1 MAKSITFRMAA
12 WSDAA
17 GKYDPNAPLN
27 GNEDN
32 FYVDDDL
39 SDDMPSHIMADEE
52 RQLSDCGLLM
62 AVADGMGGM
71 NAGEVASQIAHDT
84 VAEYFAPG
92 KITPHLA
99 ATHDSRSRY
108 MEDVIREADRRIK
121 DDARHN
127 RDHEG
132 MGSTLIMAWIA
143 SDELSVTWIGDSR
156 AYRFNPQS
164 GIEPLSKDHSYVQE
178 LADKGI
184 ITYEQTFEH
193 PQGNIVT
200 RSLGDGSQKAKPES
214 RLFKVSDGD
223 IILLCSDGLSG
234 ILRDHKTYDENG
246 ELYPGENLE
255 DIIREHSSSLNE
267 CREALW
273 AAAERADW
281 YDNVTAILCEI
292 RSGAGAYTPAKES
305 AEATSAAN
313 SDKNKLHKTFDG
325 FVIKIPRKRFMA
337 ILALSLLIIASIG
350 GGVWY
355 KMKKQ
360 TSNVIVGELSDS
372 TSVVKSDSARADSAK
387 GNVSHLDTPVVD
399 NPHDKKKEAGQG
411 KDRAGNGNERG
422 NEQTGGEGNEEGED
436 NGSRPFTF
444 EPIDPPASTHVDSPD
459 KSELTPAP
467 AGKNNEL
474 TPASNN
480 KKKKN

>member
-17 GKYDPNAPLN
+17 GKYDPNVPLN

-39 SDDMPSHIMADEE
+39 SDDIPSHIVADEDKM
-52 RQLSDCGLLM
+52 LSDCGLIM

-92 KITPHLA
+92 KIAPQLA
-99 ATHDSRSRY
+99 QAHESRSRY
-108 MEDVIREADRRIK
+108 MEEVIREADRRIK

-132 MGSTLIMAWIA
+132 MGSTLIMAWLVG
-143 SDELSVTWIGDSR
+143 DELSVTWIGDSR

-214 RLFKVSDGD
+214 RLFKLSDGD

-234 ILRDHKTYDENG
+234 VLRDRKTYDENG
-246 ELYPGENLE
+246 ELYEGENLE
-255 DIIREHSSSLNE
+255 DIIREHSTSLSE

-292 RSGAGAYTPAKES
+292 RSGAGAYTPAKGSMES
-305 AEATSAAN
+305 
-313 SDKNKLHKTFDG
+313 KNADNPAKSKLHKTFDG
-325 FVIKIPRKRFMA
+325 FVIKIPRKR
-337 ILALSLLIIASIG
+337 LVALIIVLFLIIAFIG
-350 GGVWY
+350 GGLWY
-355 KMKKQ
+355 KLKKQ
-360 TSNVIVGELSDS
+360 EPNEIVIVQNDS
-372 TSVVKSDSARADSAK
+372 TGLGKPDSMDTDSRRH
-387 GNVSHLDTPVVD
+387 N
-399 NPHDKKKEAGQG
+399 
-411 KDRAGNGNERG
+411 
-422 NEQTGGEGNEEGED
+422 
-436 NGSRPFTF
+436 
-444 EPIDPPASTHVDSPD
+444 
-459 KSELTPAP
+459 TPAQEVSGHPAAKNKKDMEPQKPNLEEKKGKPKEGVTPHPAPTPNVPSIIDSLIKKNIGNRDVLTP
-467 AGKNNEL
+467 AGKNSEL
-474 TPASNN
+474 SPASNN
-480 KKKKN
+480 KKKKQNGRDTTKRGD

>member
-1 MAKSITFRMAA
+1 MMAKSITFRMAA

-32 FYVDDDL
+32 FYVDDNLGDEV
-39 SDDMPSHIMADEE
+39 PSHIVVDEE
-52 RQLSDCGLLM
+52 MRLSDCGMVM

-92 KITPHLA
+92 KITPQLV
-99 ATHDSRSRY
+99 ATHESRSQY
-108 MEDVIREADRRIK
+108 MEEIIREADRRIK

-132 MGSTLIMAWIA
+132 MGSTLIMAWLA
-143 SDELSVTWIGDSR
+143 GDELSVTWIGDSR
-156 AYRFNPQS
+156 AYRFNPQN

-234 ILRDHKTYDENG
+234 VLRDRKTYDENG
-246 ELYPGENLE
+246 EPYPGENLE
-255 DIIREHSSSLNE
+255 DIIREHSSSLSE

-292 RSGAGAYTPAKES
+292 RSGAGVCSPTKERTETADAANPAKSEPR
-305 AEATSAAN
+305 
-313 SDKNKLHKTFDG
+313 KTFDG
-325 FVIKIPRKRFMA
+325 FVIKIPRKRLMA
-337 ILALSLLIIASIG
+337 LIVVLLLIIASIG
-350 GGVWY
+350 GGLWY
-355 KMKKQ
+355 KLKKQ
-360 TSNVIVGELSDS
+360 VPNEMTGELNDS
-372 TSVVKSDSARADSAK
+372 IGIVKSDSIGSDSGKHNAPAQTSQHPTNENK
-387 GNVSHLDTPVVD
+387 EEQKPQ
-399 NPHDKKKEAGQG
+399 NPNLEEKTEKH
-411 KDRAGNGNERG
+411 
-422 NEQTGGEGNEEGED
+422 EEGVT
-436 NGSRPFTF
+436 P
-444 EPIDPPASTHVDSPD
+444 PPAPKSNIPSIHIDSPIKNIGD
-459 KSELTPAP
+459 GDELTPAE
-467 AGKNNEL
+467 KNSEL

-480 KKKKN
+480 KKKKD

>member
-1 MAKSITFRMAA
+1 MAA

-39 SDDMPSHIMADEE
+39 SDEQPSHITVDEDT
-52 RQLSDCGLLM
+52 QLSDCGMLM

-84 VAEYFAPG
+84 VADYFAPG
-92 KITPHLA
+92 KITPQLA
-99 ATHDSRSRY
+99 ATHESRSRY
-108 MEDVIREADRRIK
+108 MENVIREADRRIK
-121 DDARHN
+121 ADARHN

-132 MGSTLIMAWIA
+132 MGSTLIMAWLVGE
-143 SDELSVTWIGDSR
+143 ELSVTWIGDSR

-200 RSLGDGSQKAKPES
+200 RSLGDGSKKAQAES
-214 RLFKVSDGD
+214 RQFKVFDGD

-234 ILRDHKTYDENG
+234 VLRDRKAYDENG
-246 ELYPGENLE
+246 DPYPGETLE
-255 DIIREHSSSLNE
+255 DIIRDHSSSLSK

-292 RSGAGAYTPAKES
+292 RSGAGAYTPTKECEEPS
-305 AEATSAAN
+305 NVSNPAN
-313 SDKNKLHKTFDG
+313 NKLHKTFDG
-325 FVIKIPRKRFMA
+325 FIIKIPRKRLVPF
-337 ILALSLLIIASIG
+337 LVLLLLLFAAIG

-355 KMKKQ
+355 KMKKPAKEEFA
-360 TSNVIVGELSDS
+360 TATDTIKVNPSDS
-372 TSVVKSDSARADSAK
+372 NGIKVDSGNPVPSVGK
-387 GNVSHLDTPVVD
+387 VSPSKD
-399 NPHDKKKEAGQG
+399 DKTIKKEASKQKNDAKVEEQK
-411 KDRAGNGNERG
+411 KDTIKGRHKG
-422 NEQTGGEGNEEGED
+422 TL
-436 NGSRPFTF
+436 PFTLTPITKPAKKDSSKLTPVKQ
-444 EPIDPPASTHVDSPD
+444 EPR
-459 KSELTPAP
+459 LTPATN
-467 AGKNNEL
+467 G
-474 TPASNN
+474 
-480 KKKKN
+480 KKK